1 MNPAVRNRL
10 AVLVAFAAVAW
21 APAASAQELLCTVG
35 LDRRSLAGNEYEFL
49 DELRGQVRDYLNRR
63 PWTEDVYGP
72 DEQIECDVQITVR
85 QAVSLTRFDADV
97 VVSARRPVY
106 GTAQRTTLF
115 SVSDEEWEFDY
126 TRGQALVYDPN
137 RYNSLTSVLDFYA
150 NLILGYDYDSFSEL
164 GGTEYFRRA
173 RQTAELGRATLGAKG
188 WGGDRNE
195 DRSRYTLIQ
204 EVLDPTFEPLRR
216 AGFTY
221 HYRVLDHFL
230 VEPEASWAEA
240 VGVLG
245 ELHELFLLFNRRRY
259 ATDVFYGAKA
269 DEIVALLVDSPQ
281 RNEAYALLSEMD
293 PARISVYD
301 ALVSGR

>member
-1 MNPAVRNRL
+1 MNTAVWNRL
-10 AVLVAFAAVAW
+10 AVLAALAAALW
-21 APAASAQELLCTVG
+21 APAAAQELQCTVT
-35 LDRRSLAGNEYEFL
+35 LDRSQIGGTEYEFL

-72 DEQIECDVQITVR
+72 DEQVECDVRITVR
-85 QAVSLTRFDADV
+85 QAVSLTRFGADV
-97 VVSARRPVY
+97 VVAARRPVY

-115 SVSDEEWEFDY
+115 TVSDDAWEFDY

-164 GGTEYFRRA
+164 GGTEYLRRA
-173 RQTAELGRATLGAKG
+173 RQIAELGRGTLGAKG
-188 WGGDRNE
+188 WGGDRTE

-204 EVLDPTFEPLRR
+204 ELLDPTFEPLRR
-216 AGFTY
+216 ASFAY

-230 VEPEASWAEA
+230 VEPEAAWAEA

-245 ELHELFLLFNRRRY
+245 ELHDLFLLFNRRRY
-259 ATDVFYGAKA
+259 ATDVFFGAKA
-269 DEIVALLVDSPQ
+269 DEIVGLLVDSPQ

-293 PARISVYD
+293 PSRISAYD